1 MRDRHQAVVERT
13 SGGALV
19 VEVRGE
25 LDIGTVLR
33 WTTLIEAAICEL
45 PEPHLLV
52 LDLMALEFLSAQGV
66 RGLFAAIECCR
77 DRGTAGCLIVNPGS
91 VADRVVRM
99 AGLADR
105 VRVFPNRL
113 TAIAACQPV
122 EMRWL
127 PG

>member
-1 MRDRHQAVVERT
+1 MRDRKETVSERT
-13 SGGALV
+13 SGVLV
-19 VEVRGE
+19 VEIRGE
-25 LDIGTVLR
+25 LDIGTVVR

-45 PEPHLLV
+45 PGPHLLV
-52 LDLMALEFLSAQGV
+52 LDLTALEFLSA
-66 RGLFAAIECCR
+66 RGAHGLLEAVESCR
-77 DRGTAGCLIVNPGS
+77 DRGIAGCLIVTPGS
-91 VADRVVRM
+91 VADRVVRLTGL
-99 AGLADR
+99 AGL

>member
-1 MRDRHQAVVERT
+1 MLERDEAITERI
-13 SGGALV
+13 SGALV
-19 VEVRGE
+19 IELQGE
-25 LDIGTVLR
+25 LDIATVLR

-52 LDLMALEFLSAQGV
+52 LDLTALEFLSAHGA
-66 RGLFAAIECCR
+66 RGLLAAVESYR
-77 DRGTAGCLIVNPGS
+77 DRGIAGCLIVVPGS
-91 VADRVVRM
+91 VPDRVVRLTKL
-99 AGLADR
+99 AGQ

>member
-1 MRDRHQAVVERT
+1 MREREEAVAERI
-13 SGGALV
+13 SGALV
-19 VEVRGE
+19 VELRGE
-25 LDIGTVLR
+25 LDIDTVLR
-33 WTTLIEAAICEL
+33 WTTLIEAALCEL

-52 LDLMALEFLSAQGV
+52 LDLTALEFLSAHGA
-66 RGLFAAIECCR
+66 RGLLAAVEGYR
-77 DRGTAGCLIVNPGS
+77 DRGITGCLIVVPGS
-91 VADRVVRM
+91 VPDRVVRLTRL
-99 AGLADR
+99 AGQ

>member
-1 MRDRHQAVVERT
+1 MREREEAVAERI
-13 SGGALV
+13 SGALV

-25 LDIGTVLR
+25 LDIATVLR

-52 LDLMALEFLSAQGV
+52 LDLTALEFLSAHGA
-66 RGLFAAIECCR
+66 RGLLTAVESYR
-77 DRGTAGCLIVNPGS
+77 DRGIAGCLIVTPGS
-91 VADRVVRM
+91 VTDRVVQLTR
-99 AGLADR
+99 LAAR
-105 VRVFPNRL
+105 ARVFPNRL

>member
-1 MRDRHQAVVERT
+1 MREREEAVAERS
-13 SGGALV
+13 SGVLV

-25 LDIGTVLR
+25 LDIATVLR

-52 LDLMALEFLSAQGV
+52 LDLTSLEFLSAQGA
-66 RGLFAAIECCR
+66 RGLLEAVECCR
-77 DRGTAGCLIVNPGS
+77 TRGITGCLIVTPGS
-91 VADRVVRM
+91 VTDRVVRLT
-99 AGLADR
+99 GLPSR

>member
-1 MRDRHQAVVERT
+1 MRDHDVTLSERT
-13 SGGALV
+13 SGALV
-19 VEVRGE
+19 VEIQGE

-52 LDLMALEFLSAQGV
+52 LDLTALRFLSV
-66 RGLFAAIECCR
+66 RGARGLLEAVESCR
-77 DRGTAGCLIVNPGS
+77 DRGITGCLIVPPGG
-91 VADRVVRM
+91 AAARVVRLT
-99 AGLADR
+99 GLAAR
-105 VRVFPNRL
+105 VRVFPSRL

>member
-1 MRDRHQAVVERT
+1 MLDQDEAVSERT
-13 SGGALV
+13 SGALV
-19 VEVRGE
+19 VEIRGE
-25 LDIGTVLR
+25 LDIATVLR
-33 WTTLIEAAICEL
+33 WTTVIEAAICEL

-52 LDLMALEFLSAQGV
+52 LDLTALEFLSAHGA
-66 RGLFAAIECCR
+66 RGLLEAVESCR
-77 DRGTAGCLIVNPGS
+77 DRGIAGCLIVTPGTT
-91 VADRVVRM
+91 ADRVVLM
-99 AGLADR
+99 TGLAGR

>member
-1 MRDRHQAVVERT
+1 MCEREEAVAERT
-13 SGGALV
+13 SGVLV

-25 LDIGTVLR
+25 VDIATVLR

-52 LDLMALEFLSAQGV
+52 LDLTSLAFLSAHGA
-66 RGLFAAIECCR
+66 RGLLEAMECCR
-77 DRGTAGCLIVNPGS
+77 DRGITGCLIVTPAS
-91 VADRVVRM
+91 VADRVVRLT
-99 AGLADR
+99 GLAAR

-127 PG
+127 PA

>member
-1 MRDRHQAVVERT
+1 MRDHDVTLSERT
-13 SGGALV
+13 SGALV
-19 VEVRGE
+19 VEIQGE

-33 WTTLIEAAICEL
+33 WTTVIEAAICEL

-52 LDLMALEFLSAQGV
+52 LDLTALRFLSV
-66 RGLFAAIECCR
+66 RGARGLLEAVESCR
-77 DRGTAGCLIVNPGS
+77 DRGITGCLIVPPGGA
-91 VADRVVRM
+91 ADRVVRLT
-99 AGLADR
+99 GLATR
-105 VRVFPNRL
+105 VPVFPSRL

>member
-1 MRDRHQAVVERT
+1 MREREEAVAERI
-13 SGGALV
+13 SGVLV
-19 VEVRGE
+19 VELRGE
-25 LDIGTVLR
+25 LDIATVLR

-52 LDLMALEFLSAQGV
+52 LDLTTLEFLSAHGA
-66 RGLFAAIECCR
+66 RGLLAAVESCR
-77 DRGTAGCLIVNPGS
+77 DRGIAGCLIVTPGT
-91 VADRVVRM
+91 VADRVVRLT
-99 AGLADR
+99 GLAGQ

>member
-1 MRDRHQAVVERT
+1 MREQDEAISERT
-13 SGGALV
+13 SGVLV

-25 LDIGTVLR
+25 LDIATVLR

-52 LDLMALEFLSAQGV
+52 LDLTALEFLSAHGS
-66 RGLFAAIECCR
+66 RGLLDAMECCR
-77 DRGTAGCLIVNPGS
+77 ARGITGCLIVRPGS
-91 VADRVVRM
+91 VADRVVRLTD
-99 AGLADR
+99 LADR
-105 VRVFPNRL
+105 VRVFPDRL
-113 TAIAACQPV
+113 AAIAACQPI

>member
-1 MRDRHQAVVERT
+1 MRDRNGAVTERT
-13 SGGALV
+13 SGALV
-19 VEVRGE
+19 VEIRGE
-25 LDIGTVLR
+25 LDISTVLR

-52 LDLMALEFLSAQGV
+52 LDLSSLEFLSARGA
-66 RGLFAAIECCR
+66 RGLLEAVESCR
-77 DRGTAGCLIVNPGS
+77 ERNIGGCVIATPGGVVDRM
-91 VADRVVRM
+91 VRL
-99 AGLADR
+99 AGLAEA

-122 EMRWL
+122 QMRWL

>member
-1 MRDRHQAVVERT
+1 MRDEEDTISERT
-13 SGGALV
+13 SGVLV

-52 LDLMALEFLSAQGV
+52 LDLTVLEFLSARGA
-66 RGLFAAIECCR
+66 RGLLDAVESCR
-77 DRGTAGCLIVNPGS
+77 DRGIAGCLIVTPGS
-91 VADRVVRM
+91 VADRVVRLT
-99 AGLADR
+99 GLAGR